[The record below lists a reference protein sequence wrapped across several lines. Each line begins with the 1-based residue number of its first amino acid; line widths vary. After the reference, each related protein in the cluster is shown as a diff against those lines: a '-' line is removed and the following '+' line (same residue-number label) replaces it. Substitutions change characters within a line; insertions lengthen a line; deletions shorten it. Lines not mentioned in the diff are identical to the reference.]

1 MVTSDLLTSNG
12 PTDLGVLGQLRAT
25 GQMQNVSLIHRTI
38 VLGCDAELVPGVNND
53 HCADGLAHIEVMI
66 GGLAGQEVILHAGGD
81 WQCQGGYCHGGEVSQ
96 RGHFGV
102 HKVMLH

>member
-1 MVTSDLLTSNG
+1 MGRIIKWLFYLV
-12 PTDLGVLGQLRAT
+12 VLGGIGLVCYAYV
-25 GQMQNVSLIHRTI
+25 GPF
-38 VLGCDAELVPGVNND
+38 LG
-53 HCADGLAHIEVMI
+53 ADFSAPADEVR
-66 GGLAGQEVILHAGGD
+66 QEVILHAGGD